1 MAQYKAFLASP
12 YRAVSRSMVRQF
24 VARMPLFNSVG
35 VNIRPRSSV
44 ARGRAAWTAIG
55 VLLCI
60 VGCSRTSQPVLA
72 QAHTRK
78 ELEAIVRHFADQH
91 RLPGLAAGVWRRG
104 EVILRM
110 GVGNQDGPRSRKVDG
125 ETVFHLA
132 SVTKPFVATAVM
144 QLVAE
149 GKMCLDCPLRRYLPY
164 FSMQGPGADRIT
176 IRQLLTHTAGMGD
189 TSDFGWTTP
198 EYDDGAVERYV
209 RSLTS
214 VRLDFEPGSS
224 WRYSNRGFDILA
236 DAIAKADG
244 QPFETVIRRRILS
257 PLDMRR
263 STLLMSDID
272 SARMALGHRRGGS
285 LVGYYPYNRRHAG
298 SSTLHSTLDD
308 MLRWAAV
315 NLGRGILGQRRILP
329 ASAYDEL
336 WHPYRDIRE
345 TIAEQTRRAGYVF
358 PPYDS
363 LTIGLSWFL
372 PVQDGRQL
380 VYHSGSDPGFASNV
394 LLSPSEQIGVV
405 VLINASGADP
415 RALSRSLLEA
425 ARRK

>member
-1 MAQYKAFLASP
+1 M
-12 YRAVSRSMVRQF
+12 
-24 VARMPLFNSVG
+24 
-35 VNIRPRSSV
+35 
-44 ARGRAAWTAIG
+44 AIG
-55 VLLCI
+55 ALLCAAS
-60 VGCSRTSQPVLA
+60 CSGQSAVA
-72 QAHTRK
+72 QSGTPQA
-78 ELEAIVRHFADQH
+78 LEAIVRDFAEQH
-91 RLPGLAAGVWRRG
+91 RLPGLAAGIWRRG

-110 GVGNQDGPRSRKVDG
+110 GVGHQDGPASPLIDG

-144 QLVAE
+144 QLVAD
-149 GKMCLDCPLRRYLPY
+149 GKMCLDCPLQRYVPY
-164 FSMQGPGADRIT
+164 FSMQGPGAGRIT
-176 IRQLLTHTAGMGD
+176 IRHLLTHTGGIGD

-209 RSLTS
+209 RSLAAE
-214 VRLDFEPGSS
+214 RLDFVPGSE
-224 WRYSNRGFDILA
+224 WRYSNRGFDVLA

-244 QPFETVIRRRILS
+244 QPFETVVQRRILT
-257 PLDMRR
+257 PLGMRR
-263 STLLMSDID
+263 STVLMSDVD
-272 SARMALGHRRGGS
+272 SSRLAVGHRRDGS

-308 MLRWAAV
+308 MLRWAAA
-315 NLGRGILGQRRILP
+315 NLGRGALDQLRILP

-336 WHPYRDIRE
+336 WRPYRDIRA

-358 PPYDS
+358 PYDT
-363 LTIGLSWFL
+363 LAIGLSWFL

-425 ARRK
+425 ARRNQPSIGLR

>member
-1 MAQYKAFLASP
+1 M
-12 YRAVSRSMVRQF
+12 R
-24 VARMPLFNSVG
+24 NSVDAN
-35 VNIRPRSSV
+35 VCPYSTI
-44 ARGRAAWTAIG
+44 ARGSAVWTAVG
-55 VLLCI
+55 ALLCV
-60 VGCSRTSQPVLA
+60 VGCSRTSQSAVSQSGTP
-72 QAHTRK
+72 QA
-78 ELEAIVRHFADQH
+78 LEAIVRDFAEQH

-110 GVGNQDGPRSRKVDG
+110 GVGHQDGPGSSPIDG

-144 QLVAE
+144 QLVEE

-189 TSDFGWTTP
+189 TSDFRWTTP

-209 RSLTS
+209 RSLAP
-214 VRLDFEPGSS
+214 VRLDFAPGSG
-224 WRYSNRGFDILA
+224 WRYSNRGFDVLA

-244 QPFETVIRRRILS
+244 RPFEAVIQRRILT
-257 PLDMRR
+257 PLGMRR

-272 SARMALGHRRGGS
+272 SARMALGHRRDGS
-285 LVGYYPYNRRHAG
+285 AVGYYPYNRRHAG

-308 MLRWAAV
+308 MLRWAAA
-315 NLGRGILGQRRILP
+315 NLGRGALDQRRILP

-336 WHPYRDIRE
+336 WRPYRDIRA

-358 PPYDS
+358 PYDS
-363 LTIGLSWFL
+363 MAIGLSWFL
-372 PVQDGRQL
+372 PVEDGREL
-380 VYHSGSDPGFASNV
+380 VYHSGSDPGFASNI

-405 VLINASGADP
+405 VLINGSGADP
-415 RALSRSLLEA
+415 RALSRALLDA
-425 ARRK
+425 ARRDESAMGLR